1 MAFTVTKTP
10 TVFGNKRAVILNITA
25 DGAEANIET
34 GLSYI
39 EAVTI
44 GQFYSM
50 ATGGAQ
56 VRKNVNSTGTA
67 ANGTLGLSGFS
78 ANAEVDVVVYGR

>member
-1 MAFTVTKTP
+1 MAFTVVKTP
-10 TVFGNKRAVILNITA
+10 TVFGNKKVVILNVTT
-25 DGAEANIET
+25 DGAGSNIET
-34 GLSYI
+34 GLGYI
-39 EAVTI
+39 EAVTV

-56 VRKNVNSTGTA
+56 IRKNVNSTGTA

-78 ANAEVDVVVYGR
+78 AAAEVDIVVYGR